1 MKIKNLL
8 RKRKAFTMSLVVAY
22 IYIVLVLSVFIITL
36 STVSVQYSA
45 AIKEYSVDNLML
57 DKIGYD
63 FALDGQIIPEKYN
76 DFIFKVTEDVS
87 ANTKKMQVVKEYNEN
102 QYCVLT
108 VVLNEAGNIQAWYYG
123 SI

>member
-1 MKIKNLL
+1 MKIKNPLCN
-8 RKRKAFTMSLVVAY
+8 RKGFTMSLVVAY
-22 IYIVLVLSVFIITL
+22 MYIVLVLSVFIISL

-45 AIKEYSVDNLML
+45 SIKEYSVDNLML

-76 DFIFKVTEDVS
+76 DFAFLLTEDTT
-87 ANTKKMQVVKEYNEN
+87 AKTKKMQVVKEYNDT

-108 VVLNEAGNIQAWYYG
+108 VVLNELGDIQTWYYG
-123 SI
+123 NI

>member
-8 RKRKAFTMSLVVAY
+8 GNRKGFTMSLVVAY
-22 IYIVLVLSVFIITL
+22 IYIVLALSVFIVTL

-45 AIKEYSVDNLML
+45 SIKEYSVDNLLL

-63 FALDGQIIPEKYN
+63 FALDGKIIPERYN
-76 DFIFKVTEDVS
+76 DFVFELTNVGS
-87 ANTKKMQVVKEYNEN
+87 NKKMRVVKEYNGN

-108 VVLNEAGNIQAWYYG
+108 VVLNETGNIQTWYYG
-123 SI
+123 NM